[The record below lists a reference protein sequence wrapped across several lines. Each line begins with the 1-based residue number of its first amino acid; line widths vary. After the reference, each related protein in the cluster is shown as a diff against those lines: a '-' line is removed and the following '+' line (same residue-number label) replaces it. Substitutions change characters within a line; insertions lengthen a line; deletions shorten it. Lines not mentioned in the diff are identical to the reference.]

1 MGSGGRWKFL
11 PSDPSLFIYLF
22 DQSDEEEDY
31 EVSIFTMRVLMSL
44 MVLIVYESL
53 MSLTLVAYLKMSVNH
68 ATHLLFILKVSG
80 SVCLIHF

>member
-1 MGSGGRWKFL
+1 
-11 PSDPSLFIYLF
+11 
-22 DQSDEEEDY
+22 
-31 EVSIFTMRVLMSL
+31 MSL

-80 SVCLIHF
+80 LVCLIHF